1 MLLRNSLDSSL
12 IILDI
17 YPQAHGAI
25 IVAFHLKV
33 FRVSLFIFFQRKAWC
48 KDSSMDMI
56 RITCL
61 HNGPKFMIGVNIVWF
76 KDSVTHTRAYHGGK
90 DGRKNE

>member
-1 MLLRNSLDSSL
+1 MFTDLS
-12 IILDI
+12 
-17 YPQAHGAI
+17 PQAHGNTV
-25 IVAFHLKV
+25 VAFHPEVL
-33 FRVSLFIFFQRKAWC
+33 RVSLFIFSQRKAWC
-48 KDSSMDMI
+48 KDSRMDMI

-76 KDSVTHTRAYHGGK
+76 KDSVTHTRADHRGK